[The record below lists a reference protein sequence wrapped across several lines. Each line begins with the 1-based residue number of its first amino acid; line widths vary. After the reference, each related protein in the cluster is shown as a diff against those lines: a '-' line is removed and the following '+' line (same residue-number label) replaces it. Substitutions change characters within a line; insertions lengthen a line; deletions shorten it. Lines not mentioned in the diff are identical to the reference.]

1 VYIICF
7 KDPAILWLSPT
18 KPRFFYEPHK
28 FIYFFSN
35 LFGRLNLKMVYKTV
49 KLKDG
54 RTATLDWLKESDL
67 PELVEAL
74 NSVIREEK
82 YLFMN
87 NEITDMEEE
96 RRWFERG
103 TKEGMVYL
111 VARVDDN
118 IVGGASIH
126 PHTDKR
132 SHVAGFGV
140 FIRDGYRNLG
150 LGTTLTNTFTEIARK
165 RGFEILQLSVYAIN
179 KRAFRVYKKCGY
191 GECGRFARDIK
202 FADGTHTD
210 RILMELLLKQ

>member
-1 VYIICF
+1 
-7 KDPAILWLSPT
+7 
-18 KPRFFYEPHK
+18 
-28 FIYFFSN
+28 
-35 LFGRLNLKMVYKTV
+35 MVYKTA

-82 YLFMN
+82 YLFIS
-87 NEITDMEEE
+87 NETDMEEE
-96 RRWFERG
+96 KRWFERG
-103 TKEGMVYL
+103 TKEGMLYL
-111 VARVDDN
+111 VARVDDK

-126 PHTDKR
+126 PHTDRR
-132 SHVAGFGV
+132 SHVAAFGV

-150 LGTTLTNTFTEIARK
+150 LGTTLTNTFTEIARE
-165 RGFEILQLSVYAIN
+165 RGFEILQLSVFATN
-179 KRAFRVYKKCGY
+179 KRAFCVYKKCGY
-191 GECGRFARDIK
+191 RECARLTRDIK

>member
-1 VYIICF
+1 VYKKVYYTITENI
-7 KDPAILWLSPT
+7 KENSIT
-18 KPRFFYEPHK
+18 RK
-28 FIYFFSN
+28 
-35 LFGRLNLKMVYKTV
+35 GRLNLNMVYKTV

-82 YLFMN
+82 YLLMD

-103 TKEGMVYL
+103 TKEGMLYL
-111 VARVDDN
+111 VARVDDK
-118 IVGGASIH
+118 IFGGASIH
-126 PHTDKR
+126 PQTNKR
-132 SHVAGFGV
+132 SHVAEFGI

-150 LGTTLTNTFTEIARK
+150 LGTTLTNIFTEIARE
-165 RGFEILQLSVYAIN
+165 RGFEILQLSVNATN
-179 KRAFRVYKKCGY
+179 KRALHVYKKYGY
-191 GECGRFARDIK
+191 RECGRFTRDIK
-202 FADGTHTD
+202 FADGTYTD